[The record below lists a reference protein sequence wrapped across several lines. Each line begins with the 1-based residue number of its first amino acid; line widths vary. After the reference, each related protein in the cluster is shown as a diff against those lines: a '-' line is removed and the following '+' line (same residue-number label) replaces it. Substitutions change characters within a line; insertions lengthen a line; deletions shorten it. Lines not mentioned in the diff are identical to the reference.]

1 MMVDSRSRGLSLV
14 SSVIAPANELVA
26 ERLVEPGLADVVT
39 LQRRAADLSGGD
51 EQSFFLDTLAE
62 YQWARDV
69 AGLAATTLERLVKP
83 MIEICEHYG
92 LVAWR
97 LTPRQV
103 DSYFAGPG
111 KRGRSTVRQKMNL
124 LEAISRF
131 WSSGTR
137 ARSRAASGW
146 AWSRRSIRST
156 GPGIEV
162 TSGCECRR
170 RSGRRA
176 SSSPAGASR
185 WIVPASR

>member
-1 MMVDSRSRGLSLV
+1 MSLV
-14 SSVIAPANELVA
+14 SSVIAPASELVA

-69 AGLAATTLERLVKP
+69 AGLAATTLDRLVKP

-92 LVAWR
+92 VVAWR

-111 KRGRSTVRQKMNL
+111 KRGRSTVWQKMNL
-124 LEAISRF
+124 LDGYFAFLEQRYAGEIARRF
-131 WSSGTR
+131 GVGVESPVDPFNR
-137 ARSRAASGW
+137 
-146 AWSRRSIRST
+146 
-156 GPGIEV
+156 PGIEV
-162 TSGCECRR
+162 TSGCGCRR
-170 RSGRRA
+170 RSGPRA